1 MATQKSNK
9 NRALHLTAGILL
21 FAAVIFVLPREV
33 FSFAARVASAT
44 LFLMVYWW
52 ITRPVHIA
60 VTALLPI
67 IINSIFSIVPMA
79 DVLKNYASQIVVLLL
94 GANILTI
101 TWKNTGLDKRIAL
114 KSLCIIGTSVKG
126 QLVVWFLLST
136 LLSTVLPN
144 AVVAAALCP
153 IAYAM
158 MQYITPQ
165 DEKPNKGLLNMI
177 LLMIAWGAGLGGF
190 GTPLGGAM
198 NLVAITHIENFIGRE
213 FMFIEW
219 VAKMMPYLAL
229 LSLGIVAYILLSPQ
243 SAKRLPG
250 SADYFRD
257 ENKKMGAMGRAQILA
272 LFLFAIPVVLS
283 FARPL
288 YAEAFPEFK
297 PFFAFLLFGFIAF
310 IINGE
315 KGHRLIT
322 WNQASKGI
330 NWGLMILFSGGIA
343 VGNMLVATGTLEGI
357 SSLIS
362 SVDIQR
368 TLPVIVIIIA
378 FSMFLSNASSNTAAV
393 AVAVPLVLGIVT
405 VISDVPLKYVY
416 ITAAACNCA
425 FLLPTSIRA
434 IPVGYGL
441 DTDYMF
447 KKGFIGVAVTFAV
460 LLAAGYAAVML

>member
-1 MATQKSNK
+1 MATQNSNK
-9 NRALHLTAGILL
+9 NRVLNLAVGILL
-21 FAAVIFVLPREV
+21 FTAVLFMLPRNV
-33 FSFAARVASAT
+33 FSFEARMASAT

-67 IINSIFSIVPMA
+67 IINSLFSILPMA

-126 QLVVWFLLST
+126 QLAVWFLLAT

-158 MQYITPQ
+158 MHYVTPQ
-165 DEKPNKGLLNMI
+165 DEKPNKGLLNMM

-198 NLVAITHIENFIGRE
+198 NLVAISHIENFIGRE
-213 FMFIEW
+213 FMFVEW
-219 VAKMMPYLAL
+219 VSKMMPYLTL
-229 LSLGIVAYILLSPQ
+229 LSTGIVAYILISPQ
-243 SAKRLPG
+243 KTKKLPG
-250 SADYFRD
+250 SAGYFKE
-257 ENKKMGAMGRAQILA
+257 ENKKMGTMGRPQILA
-272 LFLFAIPVVLS
+272 LIIFVLPVVLS

-288 YAEAFPEFK
+288 YAEVLPEFK
-297 PFFAFLLFGFIAF
+297 PFFAFLLFGFAAF

-322 WNQASKGI
+322 WDQAAKGI

-343 VGNMLVATGTLEGI
+343 LGNMLVATGTLEGI
-357 SSLIS
+357 SALVSG
-362 SVDIQR
+362 VDIQKIF
-368 TLPVIVIIIA
+368 PVIVVIIA

-405 VISDVPLKYVY
+405 VISDTPLRYVY

-460 LLAAGYAAVML
+460 LLAAGYVAVII